1 MSLDVTWFPWTMP
14 GSMLGAA
21 WLLDLVLGDP
31 RRFPHPVR
39 LIGLA
44 ASGLERAARRLTSSP
59 AGLVVAG
66 AVMTA
71 VVAGGAGA
79 LALAGLYLA
88 GLIHGLAAVGL
99 GVVLAY
105 FCLATRDLI
114 DHVRPV
120 AAALARGDLDGARR
134 ELGKIVGRDTG
145 ALDETGVRRAL
156 IETVAENLSDGV
168 VGPLFYLA
176 LGGPAL
182 GLAYKAVSTLDSMIG
197 YRGERYE
204 HLGKAAAR
212 ADDVLNFIP
221 ARLTALLLVMA
232 APLTGLSGPGAW
244 RALLRDHA
252 KSSSPNAGWPE
263 AAMAGAL
270 GVALGGPAIYFGRA
284 MDKPI
289 LGPGLRPLDE
299 AAVRAAVR
307 MLVVVS
313 LLAAL
318 VGGAILAVIHGW

>member
-1 MSLDVTWFPWTMP
+1 MP

-39 LIGLA
+39 LMGLA
-44 ASGLERAARRLTSSP
+44 VTGLERIARRLTSSP

-66 AVMTA
+66 AIITA

-79 LALAGLYLA
+79 LALVLLYLA
-88 GLIHGLAAVGL
+88 GLIHVWVAVVL
-99 GVVLAY
+99 GVVLAW

-114 DHVRPV
+114 DHARPV
-120 AAALARGDLDGARR
+120 RTALARGDLERARR
-134 ELGKIVGRDTG
+134 ELGRIVGRDTG
-145 ALDETGVRRAL
+145 ALDETGIRRAL

-197 YRGERYE
+197 YWNERYE

-221 ARLTALLLVMA
+221 ARLTALLLVA
-232 APLTGLSGPGAW
+232 VAPLLGLSGPGAW
-244 RALLRDHA
+244 RGLVRDHG
-252 KSSSPNAGWPE
+252 KSPSPNAGWPE

-270 GVALGGPAIYFGRA
+270 GVALGGPAIYFGRPR
-284 MDKPI
+284 DKPV
-289 LGPGLRPLDE
+289 LGPGLREIGDR
-299 AAVRAAVR
+299 AVKDAIR
-307 MLVVVS
+307 MLFFVS

-318 VGGAILAVIHGW
+318 LGGAVLAVIHGW